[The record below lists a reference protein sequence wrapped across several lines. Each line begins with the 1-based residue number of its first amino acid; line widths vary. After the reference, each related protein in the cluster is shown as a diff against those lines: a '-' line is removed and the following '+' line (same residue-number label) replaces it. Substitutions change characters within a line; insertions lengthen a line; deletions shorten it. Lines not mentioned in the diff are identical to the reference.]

1 MRASVV
7 IPTYMGAPPIGLLLA
22 DIPAGMVEQVL
33 VVHSDSTDGTAQIAS
48 QMGAEVSHER
58 RGAAMIGRAHRTAAV
73 NALLERDYSERPAKM
88 FRLLVPQH
96 CHRREFCVNRGALRS
111 GLFPA
116 I

>member
-1 MRASVV
+1 
-7 IPTYMGAPPIGLLLA
+7 
-22 DIPAGMVEQVL
+22 MVEQVL
-33 VVHSDSTDGTAQIAS
+33 IVHSDSTDGTAQIAS

-96 CHRREFCVNRGALRS
+96 CHRRGVLCKPPRAAIRS
-111 GLFPA
+111 VPRYLVYPDCRKYTPA
-116 I
+116 ARVAAVSHVDEDQ